1 MPTTHDFE
9 GFAHAHAQR
18 LGRTA
23 WLLTGNHHAAED
35 LVQDTLTKLYVH
47 WTRVTRT
54 DDPVRYARATMLN
67 TFISGRRK
75 RSSTERPTADVPEQL
90 HEADQNI
97 RLDLLR
103 SLDSLTAL
111 DRTIL
116 VLRFFED
123 MSPPD
128 VGGQLG
134 LTPGAVRTRTTRA
147 LARIRPLLSDDY
159 APAGRAQPAPS
170 PIQPG
175 RSDA

>member
-1 MPTTHDFE
+1 MSRTEEFE
-9 GFAHAHAQR
+9 EFAFAHASR
-18 LGRTA
+18 LGRVA
-23 WLLTGNHHAAED
+23 WLLTGDHHAAED

-47 WTRVTRT
+47 WGRVARS

-75 RSSTERPTADVPEQL
+75 RSSTERPTDALPQRA
-90 HEADQNI
+90 HETDQHV

-103 SLDSLTAL
+103 ALATLPTL

-128 VGGQLG
+128 IGSHVG
-134 LTPGAVRTRTTRA
+134 LTSGAVRTRTSRA
-147 LARIRPLLSDDY
+147 LVRIRPLLAAGY
-159 APAGRAQPAPS
+159 AATDERTH
-170 PIQPG
+170 
-175 RSDA
+175 R